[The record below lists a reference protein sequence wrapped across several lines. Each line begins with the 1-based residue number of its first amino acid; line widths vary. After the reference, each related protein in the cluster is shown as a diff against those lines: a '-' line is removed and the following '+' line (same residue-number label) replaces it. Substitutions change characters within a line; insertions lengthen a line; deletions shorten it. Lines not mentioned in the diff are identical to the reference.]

1 MHLQPKQG
9 VQQIQDL
16 PGMMRGEFRGFATSP
31 VAGVRFVERLDALG
45 AIHTPDCAAVIWLR
59 PDEAPLYQWLANLSA
74 VHLPQIREILRSDTI
89 RSAMKRI
96 VADMPDDPERAM
108 FVQSISVL
116 AEKFADVMRAPWLRL
131 RLEVVTGDACRK
143 FHVDNVTARLV
154 CTYRGTGTQYGL
166 APRGAEPEVVD
177 TVPTGQPIVLRGMR
191 WPTTPPSLLKHRSP
205 PIAGTGETRLLLVL
219 DPILDPE
226 DEV

>member
-1 MHLQPKQG
+1 MRDFAQTQPAG
-9 VQQIQDL
+9 VQITD
-16 PGMMRGEFRGFATSP
+16 T
-31 VAGVRFVERLDALG
+31 LDGLA
-45 AIHTPDCAAVIWLR
+45 AINAPDCAAVIWAR
-59 PDEAPLYQWLANLSA
+59 PDCPALSDWLAALPDDQ
-74 VHLPQIREILRSDTI
+74 LPQTRQILHPDAIGPALEQLCATLPE
-89 RSAMKRI
+89 SA
-96 VADMPDDPERAM
+96 ERQVFIA
-108 FVQSISVL
+108 SITTLVE
-116 AEKFADVMRAPWLRL
+116 AFANTLRAPWLRL

-166 APRGAEPEVVD
+166 APRGAEPEVIH

-205 PIAGTGETRLLLVL
+205 PIAGTGEARLLLVL